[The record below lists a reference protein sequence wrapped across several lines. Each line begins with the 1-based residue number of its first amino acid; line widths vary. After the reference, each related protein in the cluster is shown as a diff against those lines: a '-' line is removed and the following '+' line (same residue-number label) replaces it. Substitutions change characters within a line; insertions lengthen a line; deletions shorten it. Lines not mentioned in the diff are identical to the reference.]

1 MALVPF
7 GSYAPDIS
15 DLNSQMTTALANV
28 VPRGDGYGPFQS
40 LQAFTQALP
49 SACRGGFVAYNAD
62 GSVTIFA
69 GTATRLYVLDNT
81 TLAWSDV
88 SKGATAYAD
97 VPADMQWRFAQFN
110 NFIVAVQQNVPPQAW
125 DLTSS
130 TEFDDLAGSP
140 PQAGGVTVINRFVVL
155 YDLLSNP
162 NRVHWSGLNAATTW
176 TSGTNYSDY
185 QELPDGGRVRAVLG
199 SEWGLIAQQRALRRM
214 VFVPGAPITFQ
225 IERIAT
231 DRGVLAPLSACE
243 GGGRIFFLSTSGF
256 VEVTSDGALTPVGLE
271 RVDRTIA
278 SDLDTG
284 NLQLCIGAVDPK
296 RFLVVFAYKSLSG
309 QSGLFDKGL
318 VYHWMLK
325 KWAPVAFSGEYLL
338 QASIPG
344 LTLENLDTL
353 ATGYSPIS
361 NAANNGSG
369 LIRLTVGSTSGWST
383 GDSKTI
389 RDVAGTT
396 EANGTWTITVIN
408 GTTIDLQGSTFSNA
422 YVSGGFVAGS
432 VDAMTVSLDE
442 LSSVA
447 LPSLAAVS
455 SDHKLG
461 LFTGSALEATLETAE
476 TIGTR
481 QRVNVNGVQFHTDA
495 ESAFGSVGGR
505 DRLSDALAYG
515 SESEMDSDG
524 YCPVLENVR
533 SGRVRLRIPAAT
545 AWTYATGAE
554 PEIMPGGSRF

>member
-7 GSYAPDIS
+7 GTYAPDIS
-15 DLNSQMTTALANV
+15 DLNSQMTSALANI

-49 SACRGGFVAYNAD
+49 AACRGGFVSYNAD

-88 SKGATAYAD
+88 SKGATAYPD
-97 VPADMQWRFAQFN
+97 VPADAQWRFAQFN
-110 NFIVAVQQNVPPQAW
+110 SFIIAVQQNVPPQVW

-130 TEFDDLAGSP
+130 TAFDDLAGSP

-162 NRVHWSGLNAATTW
+162 NRVQWSGLNAATTW

-185 QELPDGGRVRAVLG
+185 QDLPDGGRVRAVLG

-214 VFVPGAPITFQ
+214 IFVPGAPITFQ

-231 DRGVLAPLSACE
+231 DRGILAQLSACE
-243 GGGRIFFLSTSGF
+243 GGGRVFFLSTSGF
-256 VEVTSDGALTPVGLE
+256 VEVAGDGTLTPIGLE

-278 SDLDTG
+278 ADLDTG
-284 NLQLCIGAVDPK
+284 NLQLCVGAVDPK
-296 RFLVVFAYKSLSG
+296 RFLVVFAYKSLAG

-325 KWAPVAFSGEYLL
+325 KWAPVALSGEYLL

-353 ATGYSPIS
+353 APGYSPIS

-389 RDVAGTT
+389 RDVTGTT

-408 GTTIDLQGSTFSNA
+408 GTTIDLQGSTFANA
-422 YVSGGFVAGS
+422 YVSGGYVAGS

-455 SDHKLG
+455 SEHKLG
-461 LFTGSALEATLETAE
+461 LFTGDALEATLETAE

-495 ESAFGSVGGR
+495 ESAFGSIGGR